1 MFDGQYQVLYKI
13 RYGKH
18 HHTFVNYM
26 FHFNNGMFSLK
37 YTVKCY
43 NNGGK
48 TAFNIVVHF
57 NLVLKGIKTFKCNAR
72 VN

>member
-1 MFDGQYQVLYKI
+1 
-13 RYGKH
+13 
-18 HHTFVNYM
+18 M